1 MAAGSGATAALAAI
15 LLLAAAPAAAQTQE
29 SDPDFDAA
37 VANPAWSEPGPVVA
51 IDAAH
56 DNFHTAD
63 GRYRPFAELL
73 RNDGYRLAA
82 NTSTLS
88 ADALAEVDVLV
99 IANAGAREPSADA
112 PPIFTDAEA
121 DALRDWVAAGGAL
134 LLVADHSPFG
144 EAAQTLAARF
154 GVEMG
159 EGWVFEA
166 GERPNSATTQFVFSR
181 ENGRLGDHPI
191 TRGREPAEGV
201 GSVRTFTGQSLT
213 VPDGATALMTLGP
226 TAREAPGNAALQAA
240 AAAVASGQGSWE
252 ERTAPHSTAVG
263 GRAQGLAMR
272 CGNGRVVILA
282 EAAMLSAQVITLPTP
297 DGGERIIRAGMNV
310 PGTDNRQFALNL
322 MRWLAGA
329 LD

>member
-1 MAAGSGATAALAAI
+1 M
-15 LLLAAAPAAAQTQE
+15 
-29 SDPDFDAA
+29 FD
-37 VANPAWSEPGPVVA
+37 E
-51 IDAAH
+51 AH
-56 DNFHTAD
+56 NNFHTAD

-82 NTSTLS
+82 STRMLS
-88 ADALAEVDVLV
+88 AEALADVDVLV
-99 IANAGAREPSADA
+99 IANAGAREPSPEA

-144 EAAQTLAARF
+144 AAAQKLARRF

-159 EGWVFEA
+159 EGWVFDA

-181 ENGRLGDHPI
+181 ANGRLGDHPI
-191 TRGREPAEGV
+191 TRGREPAEAV
-201 GSVRTFTGQSLT
+201 GAVRTFTGQSLT
-213 VPDGATALMTLGP
+213 VPAGATALMTLSP
-226 TAREAPGNAALQAA
+226 TAREAPGHAALQAA
-240 AAAVASGQGSWE
+240 AEAIASGEGSWE

-263 GRAQGLAMR
+263 GLAQGLAMPF
-272 CGNGRVVILA
+272 GEGRVAILA

-297 DGGERIIRAGMNV
+297 DGGERVIRAGMNV

-329 LD
+329 LE